1 MSQKRKTNQKTKRKA
16 VRDMRNELMKGRIK
30 SVTENPQKKTDNYDL
45 SEITKLLE
53 DGMVHIPKEVMKAEV
68 YDESKMMFGSVF
80 TECMKKLTENDLNMG
95 TEYLASKLREMI
107 KETIAVKTYHQI
119 WAEGCCYSP
128 VKAEIVRKEVAEL
141 ADTIDLTVCFAERS
155 VM

>member
-1 MSQKRKTNQKTKRKA
+1 MK
-16 VRDMRNELMKGRIK
+16 NELMKSRIRN
-30 SVTENPQKKTDNYDL
+30 VTEKSEKKHDSYDL

-53 DGMVHIPKEVMKAEV
+53 NGMVHIPKEVMEAEV

-80 TECMKKLTENDLNMG
+80 TECIGKLTESDLNRDID
-95 TEYLASKLREMI
+95 YLTNKLREMI
-107 KETIAVKTYHQI
+107 KASIAVKTYHQI

-141 ADTIDLTVCFAERS
+141 ADTINLSVCFAERS
-155 VM
+155 VN